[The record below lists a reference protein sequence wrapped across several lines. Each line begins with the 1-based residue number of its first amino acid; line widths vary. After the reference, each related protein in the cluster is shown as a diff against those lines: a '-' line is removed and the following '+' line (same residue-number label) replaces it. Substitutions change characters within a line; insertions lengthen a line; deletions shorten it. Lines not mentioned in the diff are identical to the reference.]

1 MDTFL
6 GRALTDPATGLPNLP
21 YFCLIQHWEER
32 RARRRASDV
41 CVICLHVHSGT
52 EEARRALTIGL
63 CQELRSSDLIASD
76 GKNEFRILLTS
87 PDAEKAEALVDR
99 IAQLGATLASAH
111 HGADI
116 PLVVAVDVQRPD
128 YTTVDVAVG
137 PCDPCDEDELHRLR
151 RRRA

>member
-116 PLVVAVDVQRPD
+116 PLVVAV
-128 YTTVDVAVG
+128 
-137 PCDPCDEDELHRLR
+137 
-151 RRRA
+151 